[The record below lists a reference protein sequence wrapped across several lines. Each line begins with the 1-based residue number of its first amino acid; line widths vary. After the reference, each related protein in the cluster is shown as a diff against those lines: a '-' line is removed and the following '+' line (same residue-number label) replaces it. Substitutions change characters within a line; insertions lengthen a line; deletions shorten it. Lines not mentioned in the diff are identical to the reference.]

1 MNLCS
6 SEHEARRLF
15 FGACCA
21 LSLIREKT
29 IGGTVGTR
37 VDLACVA
44 VVGRGGNEPRQELL
58 ARTRALTLVWLL
70 AFGLAALGTGDA
82 LSASRHKDIRAHRSK
97 AAAAAGHKRGTA
109 LDAKRHTAALQSEE
123 SDEAVARVPLP
134 IERPAGA
141 SLPTDLGVAKQAIQL
156 IRKSKL
162 KDAAAL
168 AASISDPVAHK
179 LIEWV
184 LLRSSDS
191 PAGFER
197 YAAFLG
203 ANPDWPGALLRRR
216 AEARLWQERHD
227 GATVRRFVGREP
239 ASSVGRL
246 ALARVLMNEEDR
258 DGAARGVRAV
268 WQSAELSAE
277 MESAVLDTFTDML
290 SRADHVARMDRRLG
304 ARDFGAA
311 MRAAK
316 RAGDDRVAIV
326 KACIAAEAKSAK
338 GGALL
343 DAVSAEARMD
353 LGYMLC
359 RLHWLM
365 RNDAPGSN
373 LHGRIVT
380 PKEDLAAAVK
390 LVLAAS
396 PEDLQRQDTDEWW
409 RERRAL
415 ARKLIDLGDAAT
427 AYQVVRQSAPPANP
441 YYRAE
446 FHFMAGWIA
455 LRFLAD
461 PATALTHL
469 IHIDDGATDPVLL
482 ARAAYWRGRA
492 AEAAGEHGEMR
503 AQYEVAARYPTAYY
517 GQLARARLGID
528 GIALRPPPQ
537 SVNVDASEALHAADI
552 LYAIG
557 ERDLV
562 LHFVSDLA
570 EESSDAALIAG
581 LGELAARYHDARAM
595 LMIGKTALA
604 RGFPLDQYAFPD
616 IGVPSYNPIGPEV
629 DRCIVYSIARTESGF
644 DQHDRSSANAVGLM
658 QVTPEAGH
666 DTAKR
671 VGVAYNWDR
680 LVSDP
685 VYNTQMGAAE
695 VAALLKEYRG
705 SYIMTFA
712 GYNAGRGRV
721 QQWVAQHGDPRDPG
735 VDAVDWVERIPF
747 AETRNYVQRVMEN
760 FQAYR
765 ARFDANTAVPDL
777 HPAAS
782 VDLRNKPTLVDSI
795 PH

>member
-1 MNLCS
+1 V
-6 SEHEARRLF
+6 
-15 FGACCA
+15 GA
-21 LSLIREKT
+21 
-29 IGGTVGTR
+29 R
-37 VDLACVA
+37 VDSACIA
-44 VVGRGGNEPRQELL
+44 VVGRAGNEPRQEPPT
-58 ARTRALTLVWLL
+58 RTRALTLVWLF
-70 AFGLAALGTGDA
+70 AFGLAALGTGDT
-82 LSASRHKDIRAHRSK
+82 LSASRHKDIRTHRSK

-109 LDAKRHTAALQSEE
+109 LDAKRHPAALQSEE
-123 SDEAVARVPLP
+123 SDETVARVPLP

-141 SLPTDLGVAKQAIQL
+141 SLPTDLSVAKQAIEL

-168 AASISDPVAHK
+168 AASVSDPVAHK
-179 LIEWV
+179 LIEWA

-227 GATVRRFVGREP
+227 GTTVRRFVGKEP
-239 ASSVGRL
+239 ATSVGRL
-246 ALARVLMNEEDR
+246 ALARVLMNEDDR
-258 DGAARGVRAV
+258 DGAAREVRAV

-290 SRADHVARMDRRLG
+290 SRTDDVARMDRRLG
-304 ARDFGAA
+304 AKDFGAA

-469 IHIDDGATDPVLL
+469 IHIDEGATDPVLL

-492 AEAAGEHGEMR
+492 AEAAGERGEMR
-503 AQYEVAARYPTAYY
+503 AQYAVAARYPTAYY

-528 GIALRPPPQ
+528 EIALRPPPQ

-570 EESSDAALIAG
+570 EESSDSALLAG
-581 LGELAARYHDARAM
+581 LGELTARYHDARAM
-595 LMIGKTALA
+595 LMIGKTAVA

-629 DRCIVYSIARTESGF
+629 DRSIVYSIARTESGF

-658 QVTPEAGH
+658 QVTPEAGR

-695 VAALLKEYRG
+695 VAALLKDYRG

-760 FQAYR
+760 LQAYR
-765 ARFDANTAVPDL
+765 ARFFDASAAAPNL
-777 HPAAS
+777 HPAES
-782 VDLRNKPTLVDSI
+782 VELRNKPTLVDSI

>member
-1 MNLCS
+1 M
-6 SEHEARRLF
+6 
-15 FGACCA
+15 GA
-21 LSLIREKT
+21 
-29 IGGTVGTR
+29 R
-37 VDLACVA
+37 VDSACIA
-44 VVGRGGNEPRQELL
+44 VVGRAGNEPRQEPPT
-58 ARTRALTLVWLL
+58 RTRALTLVWLF

-141 SLPTDLGVAKQAIQL
+141 SLPTDLGVAKQAIEL

-179 LIEWV
+179 LIEWA

-197 YAAFLG
+197 YVAFLG

-216 AEARLWQERHD
+216 AEARLWQERRD
-227 GATVRRFVGREP
+227 GTTVRRFVGKEP

-246 ALARVLMNEEDR
+246 ALARVLMNEDDR
-258 DGAARGVRAV
+258 DGAAREVRAV

-304 ARDFGAA
+304 AKDFGAA

-469 IHIDDGATDPVLL
+469 IHIDEGATDPVLL

-492 AEAAGEHGEMR
+492 AEAAGERGEMR
-503 AQYEVAARYPTAYY
+503 AQYAVAARYPTAYY

-528 GIALRPPPQ
+528 EIALRPPPQ

-581 LGELAARYHDARAM
+581 LGELTARYHDARAM

-658 QVTPEAGH
+658 QVTPEAGR

-695 VAALLKEYRG
+695 VAALLKDYRG

-760 FQAYR
+760 LQAYR

-777 HPAAS
+777 PAAS
-782 VDLRNKPTLVDSI
+782 VDLRDKPTLVDSI